1 MRRGRK
7 LLSAR
12 RLDDVPASVRIG
24 SLNDAPDR
32 LVYRLARNGLL
43 HPQTNLG
50 VIYRVAFADRMEAGE
65 VPTAEAPSGL
75 QVGGMPSSLIMRFGS
90 VIPPE
95 RFSESGRKIRA
106 SGKDL
111 DSGLLG
117 AWVLLTNR
125 RVRWHYTGDG
135 APQIHPA
142 LYPNL
147 GGDVRQ
153 LPYAAF
159 RGSSNH
165 PQINLSTIERQADI
179 DLFVFDVGDTFY
191 AFGFGGANAPGNLK
205 WYEYVRTDRSEER

>member
-1 MRRGRK
+1 
-7 LLSAR
+7 
-12 RLDDVPASVRIG
+12 
-24 SLNDAPDR
+24 
-32 LVYRLARNGLL
+32 
-43 HPQTNLG
+43 
-50 VIYRVAFADRMEAGE
+50 
-65 VPTAEAPSGL
+65 
-75 QVGGMPSSLIMRFGS
+75 MPSSLIMRFGW
-90 VIPPE
+90 VLPPE

-111 DSGLLG
+111 ESGLLG

-159 RGSSNH
+159 RGRSNH
-165 PQINLSTIERQADI
+165 HQITVAISERRADI
-179 DLFVFDVGDTFY
+179 DLFVFDAGETFY
-191 AFGFGGANAPGNLK
+191 AFGFGGANAPENLK
-205 WYEYVRTDRSEER
+205 WYDLVRTDRSEGDRTELTH

>member
-24 SLNDAPDR
+24 SPYDAPDA
-32 LVYRLARNGLL
+32 LVYRLAKRGFL
-43 HPQTNLG
+43 HPQTNFG
-50 VIYRVAFADRMEAGE
+50 VIYRVAFSDRLEAGE
-65 VPTAEAPSGL
+65 VPVPERPSGL
-75 QVGGMPSSLIMRFGS
+75 AVGGMPSSLIMRFGW

-95 RFSESGRKIRA
+95 RFSESGQRIMA

-111 DSGLLG
+111 ESGLLG

-135 APQIHPA
+135 APRIHTG

-147 GGDVRQ
+147 GGEVRQ
-153 LPYAAF
+153 FPYAAF
-159 RGSSNH
+159 RGRSNH
-165 PQINLSTIERQADI
+165 HQIRVSTSKRPADI
-179 DLFVFDVGDTFY
+179 DLFVFEAG
-191 AFGFGGANAPGNLK
+191 
-205 WYEYVRTDRSEER
+205 E